1 MFSCIKF
8 IVTGVGVSL
17 TALIY
22 FTYQNQSLKEKVEV
36 TQIKSFERCQEILM
50 DNLNK
55 EMSEIKDSEEVNYSI
70 GVHRGVI

>member
-8 IVTGVGVSL
+8 IVTGVGMLLATS
-17 TALIY
+17 TY
-22 FTYQNQSLKEKVEV
+22 FKYQNQSLKEKVEV
-36 TQIKSFERCQEILM
+36 TQIKSFERCHEILM

-55 EMSEIKDSEEVNYSI
+55 ELSEIKDSEEIDYSV